1 MIASDY
7 HNNMAVVETVWLG
20 PGRRTIWI
28 GLGNIIVQLP
38 TITYL
43 RYVRTGNLNDEMC
56 PT

>member
-7 HNNMAVVETVWLG
+7 HNNMTVVETVWLG

-43 RYVRTGNLNDEMC
+43 RYLRTGNLNDEMC